1 MVCLEGEKS
10 QENEGAI
17 DYATRTGSGLLK
29 LCVAVLVNFWTVLN
43 YRSGRLVFYGSGL
56 TRLGLLDYLDGPIV
70 YI

>member
-1 MVCLEGEKS
+1 MICLEGEKS

-43 YRSGRLVFYGSGL
+43 
-56 TRLGLLDYLDGPIV
+56 
-70 YI
+70 